1 MNIKNVFEILNL
13 TYDDLLEMIDI
24 QPDMLKG
31 ILDGTYKLEN
41 CEVKTVRK
49 LSEIT
54 GMSMEE
60 LLNLR
65 PISQK
70 MPAPTE
76 DKIHPNKDYLAAA
89 FTYIRTCIICDL
101 LTMTEQDVIDGI
113 VMSNDIEDMYAEGS
127 YAEALY
133 YLGILDY
140 LCDKN
145 SIPRYPQ
152 FDIYRDD
159 KMEHL
164 MEALSGET
172 NALINTSDYEKAI
185 PQLLRFNIF
194 ETPETLKKPY

>member
-65 PISQK
+65 PVSQK

-76 DKIHPNKDYLAAA
+76 DKIHPNKDYLAGA
-89 FTYIRTCIICDL
+89 FTYIRTCIVCDL

-172 NALINTSDYEKAI
+172 DALINTSDYERAI

-194 ETPETLKKPY
+194 ETPETIKKPY

>member
-1 MNIKNVFEILNL
+1 MNIKNVFEVLNL

-24 QPDMLKG
+24 HPDILKG

-49 LSEIT
+49 MSEIT
-54 GMSMEE
+54 GLSMDE
-60 LLNLR
+60 LLKLR
-65 PISQK
+65 PVSQK

-76 DKIHPNKDYLAAA
+76 DKIHPNMDYLAGA
-89 FTYIRTCIICDL
+89 FTYIRTCVACDL
-101 LTMTEQDVIDGI
+101 LTMSEQDVIDGI
-113 VMSNDIEDMYAEGS
+113 VMSNDIEDMYAKGA

-145 SIPRYPQ
+145 NIPRYPQ